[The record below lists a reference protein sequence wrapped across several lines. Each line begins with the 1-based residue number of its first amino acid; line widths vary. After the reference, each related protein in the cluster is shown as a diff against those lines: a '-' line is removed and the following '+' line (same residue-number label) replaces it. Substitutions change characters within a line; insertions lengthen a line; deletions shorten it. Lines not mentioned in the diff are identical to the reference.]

1 MERAAEGKFAY
12 ISWKIYQQDIIARNF
27 IDSAGVSRVYQVRGV
42 CVCVCVCLFVCVCV
56 CVCDVCPQTDRS
68 TTQAKGVFNTPSNL
82 AWAFPPASDLRTK
95 FDKIIL
101 RLQEVRAAQS
111 IVTVHHHDREAS

>member
-27 IDSAGVSRVYQVRGV
+27 IDSAGVSRVYQVRGGV
-42 CVCVCVCLFVCVCV
+42 CVSSE
-56 CVCDVCPQTDRS
+56 PQTDRS
-68 TTQAKGVFNTPSNL
+68 TTKAKGVFNTPSNL

-111 IVTVHHHDREAS
+111 IVIVHHHHREAS

>member
-27 IDSAGVSRVYQVRGV
+27 IDSAGVSRVYQVRGG
-42 CVCVCVCLFVCVCV
+42 
-56 CVCDVCPQTDRS
+56 DGVCPQTDRS

-111 IVTVHHHDREAS
+111 IVNCNCTPPP